1 MDKRKPFT
9 NVEQTICKDGSRC
22 MEQSMKKHQWCIER
36 TNSLAKD
43 GDSRKK
49 SLFCAM
55 QSLYEEDNIFVQQY
69 IAADGGS
76 KITYRSEASEE
87 Q

>member
-1 MDKRKPFT
+1 MLSKPFAKMAPGVWNKAQRIT
-9 NVEQTICKDGSRC
+9 NGV
-22 MEQSMKKHQWCIER
+22 ER

-49 SLFCAM
+49 SLFCAT
-55 QSLYEEDNIFVQQY
+55 QSLYEEDNIFVQRY
-69 IAADGGS
+69 IAADGGL
-76 KITYRSEASEE
+76 KITYQSEASEE